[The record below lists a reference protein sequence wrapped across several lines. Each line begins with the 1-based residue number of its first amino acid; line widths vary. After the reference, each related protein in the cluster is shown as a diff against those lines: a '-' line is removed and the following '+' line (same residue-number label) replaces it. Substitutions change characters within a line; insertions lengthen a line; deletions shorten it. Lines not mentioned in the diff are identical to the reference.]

1 MKNLLS
7 FYNSEEKQLKNKLL
21 RVKKNLK
28 ILSLLRLTVFI
39 LTVVSIYLLFENTL
53 ITTVIL
59 IVGGSSFYFL
69 VVKYSNEK
77 LEKNLLNCKIEIN
90 QTEITVFNGDFSFL
104 PKGNEYL
111 DSDHHYSHDID
122 LFGENSF
129 FQYLNRTAS
138 SDGSRKLANLMT
150 ENLTSSIFIP
160 ACLCA
165 LMVPIELLKSD
176 APNKRE
182 AVVAVTDP
190 VFVVLATCSPSR
202 KILRTLPSKVETM

>member
-21 RVKKNLK
+21 KVKKNLK

-77 LEKNLLNCKIEIN
+77 LWPERVN
-90 QTEITVFNGDFSFL
+90 
-104 PKGNEYL
+104 
-111 DSDHHYSHDID
+111 
-122 LFGENSF
+122 
-129 FQYLNRTAS
+129 
-138 SDGSRKLANLMT
+138 
-150 ENLTSSIFIP
+150 
-160 ACLCA
+160 
-165 LMVPIELLKSD
+165 
-176 APNKRE
+176 
-182 AVVAVTDP
+182 
-190 VFVVLATCSPSR
+190 
-202 KILRTLPSKVETM
+202 

>member
-21 RVKKNLK
+21 KVKKNLK

-90 QTEITVFNGDFSFL
+90 QTEIAVLNGDFSFL
-104 PKGNEYL
+104 PKVIQIHLLFPPFLGDIQFLSNYKYL
-111 DSDHHYSHDID
+111 SKP
-122 LFGENSF
+122 
-129 FQYLNRTAS
+129 FQYL
-138 SDGSRKLANLMT
+138 K
-150 ENLTSSIFIP
+150 
-160 ACLCA
+160 
-165 LMVPIELLKSD
+165 
-176 APNKRE
+176 
-182 AVVAVTDP
+182 
-190 VFVVLATCSPSR
+190 
-202 KILRTLPSKVETM
+202 